1 MPPEFEDDELEGL
14 SAEELAAIGDD
25 DDEDAILK
33 AIAGDGADGEEGD
46 DDDQDGAN
54 HDASDD
60 GAEADD
66 PRAGADEGT
75 ANADGAQS
83 ATAVAQAGADGA
95 DGADD
100 PATPPSPHQSEFQPK
115 FSAAVPEN
123 LDAKLADVEARAAD
137 LLSKLKEGDIDLPDF
152 IAQNQAINDE
162 RMQLRLVQ
170 EQARWAEQQNETTR
184 AQRWQWEQER
194 FFGQEKAG
202 IYKDPIVL
210 AALSASVQQLAGD
223 AANSNRA
230 PAWFLEEADRQVRE
244 RMNIGA
250 PRQEKPGKPNR
261 QPDLSATPKTLAN
274 LPAAEIPDTGADEFA
289 YLEKLLDK
297 DPMAYEAALRK
308 LTPEQEARYL
318 GVA

>member
-33 AIAGDGADGEEGD
+33 AIAGDGADDEEGD
-46 DDDQDGAN
+46 DDGQDGAG
-54 HDASDD
+54 SETGDD
-60 GAEADD
+60 GEADD
-66 PRAGADEGT
+66 PRADADEST
-75 ANADGAQS
+75 ANPDAAQS

-95 DGADD
+95 DDS
-100 PATPPSPHQSEFQPK
+100 ATPPSPHQSEFQPK

-152 IAQNQAINDE
+152 IAQNQTINDE

-170 EQARWAEQQNETTR
+170 EQARWADQQNETTR

-210 AALSASVQQLAGD
+210 AAFSASVQQLAGD

-230 PAWFLEEADRQVRE
+230 PGWFLEEADRQVRE

-250 PRQEKPGKPNR
+250 PRQEKVPKPNR

-308 LTPEQEARYL
+308 LTPEQESRYL